1 MHLKSISKNFG
12 LSFCLAFIFMLTS
25 PVLTAKVT
33 QSIDRTDI
41 SAGETFVL
49 DIQIDEDASIQP
61 DLSLIPADFT
71 IVSSSQYQ
79 HTQIVNGRRSS
90 IKGWKIKLKTLKTG
104 PITIPAITV
113 GNEKTKPIKLNIKDS
128 SNELDLNGE
137 DKAIYL
143 EASVDLEEAFVQQ
156 QIIYTISLYRSV
168 NTHYASLTEPSADNS
183 IIEKLGDDVQFE
195 KVISGR
201 RYIVTQRKYAIFP
214 QQSGEL
220 EIGPVNFTAD
230 VNDNSRRQRSL
241 FLNSTR
247 PVSISTKTQKI
258 KINPKPANAPN
269 PWLPATNVILADKWT
284 PNSQELTVGEPITWT
299 LLLSV
304 QGLSESQL
312 PEIQLPNIE
321 GLQLY
326 PDTPQKE
333 RQLDKNGVMG
343 QRVEKYAVIP
353 SKAGTI
359 TIPEITLDW
368 WDTKTNQKQTATLPS
383 KTFKV
388 VAGAQVEQPVN
399 PIPQIEQPIQTTTI
413 VDETAVKQWQMIAG
427 GLAVLWILT
436 LIAYFT
442 KPKIKIQQSTRDPE
456 NNSSQSNMTQQTA
469 KSQVLKAL
477 KSGSNLEIEQSLIKL
492 AQANNRYDIHSV
504 GAIINLI
511 EDDELKEK
519 LNSIE
524 ASRYSA
530 TQQSLNAALSKQD
543 IEQII
548 NQLISQRNNTPSSG
562 IPPLYAR

>member
-1 MHLKSISKNFG
+1 MHLKTRIKNNG
-12 LSFCLAFIFMLTS
+12 LWLCLALIFSLAS
-25 PVLTAKVT
+25 PSLMAKVT

-49 DIQIDEDASIQP
+49 DIQIDEDTSVQP

-113 GNEKTKPIKLNIKDS
+113 GNDQTTPIKLNIRDS

-143 EASVDLEEAFVQQ
+143 EATTDLEEAFVQQ

-168 NTHYASLTEPSADNS
+168 NTHYASLTEPTAENS

-220 EIGPVNFTAD
+220 AIGPVNFTAD

-247 PVSISTKTQKI
+247 PVSISTKTKKI
-258 KINPKPANAPN
+258 KINPKPANAPT

-284 PNSQELTVGEPITWT
+284 PNAQELTVGEPITWT

-312 PEIQLPNIE
+312 PEIQLPEID

-359 TIPEITLDW
+359 TIPEIQLDW
-368 WDTKTNQKQTATLPS
+368 WDTQTNQKKTATLPA
-383 KTFKV
+383 KTFNV
-388 VAGAQVEQPVN
+388 VAGAQIEQPVT
-399 PIPQIEQPIQTTTI
+399 PMPQIEQPVQTTTI
-413 VDETAVKQWQMIAG
+413 VDETAVKQWQMIAA
-427 GLAVLWILT
+427 GLGALWLLT
-436 LIAYFT
+436 LFAYFA
-442 KPKIKIQQSTRDPE
+442 KPRAK
-456 NNSSQSNMTQQTA
+456 TQQMGKDKENRSGKQSLSQQQA
-469 KSQVLKAL
+469 KSKVMEAL
-477 KSGSNLEIEQSLIKL
+477 KTGSQAEIEQSLINL
-492 AQANNRYDIHSV
+492 AQANGRNDVHSV
-504 GAIINLI
+504 GAIISLI
-511 EDDELKEK
+511 DNEELKEK
-519 LNSIE
+519 LNLIE
-524 ASRYSA
+524 AIRYSA
-530 TQQSLNAALSKQD
+530 TQQTSNQPLTKQD
-543 IEQII
+543 VDLII
-548 NQLISQRNNTPSSG
+548 AQLISQRNNKPSSG

>member
-1 MHLKSISKNFG
+1 MHFKTISKNFG
-12 LSFCLAFIFMLTS
+12 LSFCLALFFTLAS
-25 PVLTAKVT
+25 PFLLAKVT
-33 QSIDRTDI
+33 QSIDRNDI

-49 DIQIDEDASIQP
+49 DIQIDEDTSIQP

-79 HTQIVNGRRSS
+79 HTQIINGRRSS

-113 GNEKTKPIKLNIKDS
+113 GNEETRPIKLNIKDS

-143 EASVDLEEAFVQQ
+143 EATVDQEEAFVQQ

-168 NTHYASLTEPSADNS
+168 NTHYASLTEPTAENS

-220 EIGPVNFTAD
+220 EIGQVNFTAD

-247 PVSISTKTQKI
+247 PVSISTKSKKI
-258 KINPKPANAPN
+258 KVNPKPANAPT

-284 PNSQELTVGEPITWT
+284 PNTQELTVGEPITWT

-312 PEIQLPNIE
+312 PEIQLPKID

-359 TIPEITLDW
+359 TIPEIELDW
-368 WDTKTNQKQTATLPS
+368 WDTKTNQKQTATLPA
-383 KTFKV
+383 KTFSV
-388 VAGAQVEQPVN
+388 VASAKVEQPVT
-399 PIPQIEQPIQTTTI
+399 PIPQIEQPVQTTTI
-413 VDETAVKQWQMIAG
+413 VDETAVKQWQMIAA
-427 GLAVLWILT
+427 GLGVLWLFT

-442 KPKIKIQQSTRDPE
+442 KPKVKIQQPAKDTE
-456 NNSSQSNMTQQTA
+456 NSSSKPSLTQQQA
-469 KSQVLKAL
+469 KSQALDAL
-477 KSGSNLEIEQSLIKL
+477 KSGSQTQIEQSLISL
-492 AQANNRYDIHSV
+492 AQAYNRQDIHSL
-504 GAIINLI
+504 GAIINLVN
-511 EDDELKEK
+511 DDGLKEK

-530 TQQSLNAALSKQD
+530 TQHSSIATLDKHD
-543 IEQII
+543 IDLII
-548 NQLISQRNNTPSSG
+548 SELISQRNNKPSSG
-562 IPPLYAR
+562 IPPLYA